1 MDTELLREQFKNAIP
16 AAKNVLAEHQN
27 TWGDMLPMNL
37 GIEVEELKP
46 LLITLESQPEFA
58 TFRGHVDGY
67 GTPLSPRYLFPRLLR
82 VAVDQGPDASVGWL
96 QKVISTRRAEAK
108 CFFLLSGLRDLECTI
123 ELLPGLRLVPFNQLE
138 ETSATR
144 MLQKTAAGGG
154 NLFQYQLPANVALV
168 RELIVPEFAT
178 NTNKFVLHS
187 NLLEMESLIHL
198 LGIFHESLRPE
209 IGWYDYNDPDLRMVR
224 VGFGHRPAATDIRNA
239 HAMQEAPRTRTYR
252 RILAAYTGLDVS
264 NRNVIDLA
272 AQ

>member
-123 ELLPGLRLVPFNQLE
+123 ELLPGLRQSVINQLE

-144 MLQKTAAGGG
+144 MLQKTAAGGR

-198 LGIFHESLRPE
+198 LGISTNPSGQRLGGTTTMTRICAWSGLASA
-209 IGWYDYNDPDLRMVR
+209 IGP
-224 VGFGHRPAATDIRNA
+224 PQQISATPMLCRKPLGQGPI
-239 HAMQEAPRTRTYR
+239 
-252 RILAAYTGLDVS
+252 GVS
-264 NRNVIDLA
+264 
-272 AQ
+272 